1 MPRTRTGV
9 DPLSPRGDQG
19 QVDFAHVLTEFGDDP
34 GVQNRRWLFAM
45 ELGHSCYLWVRYV
58 VHQDLGAV
66 LGCHME
72 GVSKRTSDGP

>member
-1 MPRTRTGV
+1 
-9 DPLSPRGDQG
+9 
-19 QVDFAHVLTEFGDDP
+19 
-34 GVQNRRWLFAM
+34 M